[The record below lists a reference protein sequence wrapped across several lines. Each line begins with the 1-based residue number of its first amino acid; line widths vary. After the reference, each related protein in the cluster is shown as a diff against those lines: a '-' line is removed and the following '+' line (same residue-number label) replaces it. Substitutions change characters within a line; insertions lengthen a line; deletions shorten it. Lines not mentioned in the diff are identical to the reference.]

1 MKYESKKEESC
12 SRNTFFGEK
21 INLILSKITKDFLS
35 EEGAG
40 YGWTRKGFLF
50 CFVFF

>member
-35 EEGAG
+35 EEGAPG
-40 YGWTRKGFLF
+40 YG
-50 CFVFF
+50 